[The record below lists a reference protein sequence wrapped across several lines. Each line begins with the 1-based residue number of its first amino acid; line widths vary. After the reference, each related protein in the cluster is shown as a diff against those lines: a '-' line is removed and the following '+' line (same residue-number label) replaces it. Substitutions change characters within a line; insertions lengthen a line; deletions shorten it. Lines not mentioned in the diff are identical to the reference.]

1 MTNDYIFTLSLF
13 SNETQRN
20 GLTCIYN
27 MTDSAFSNFDLNL
40 SKKLLSMLREGYPA
54 RLKRVYV
61 VTPPLWFKA
70 MYKVLTPLLKEKIK
84 ERVRIV
90 VTDLS

>member
-1 MTNDYIFTLSLF
+1 
-13 SNETQRN
+13 
-20 GLTCIYN
+20 

-90 VTDLS
+90 VTDFELKIYIQRVPINIVHGEIADYLISQSD